1 MQTYKKIEIEK
12 LSALHAS
19 IESKNTGYGKA
30 FKVTRQ
36 SKSNYTNNNL
46 FHFGYT
52 IFCVGLDI

>member
-1 MQTYKKIEIEK
+1 MQTYKEIEIEK

-46 FHFGYT
+46 FHFG
-52 IFCVGLDI
+52 